1 MNGLKQ
7 TTLRLTIQ
15 YSLIFFAVLWLLSG
29 GIYLWVN
36 NSLGEG
42 YVNRINNALEQQHSI
57 TKHQVELSDSNAA
70 VAADITL
77 DKLRDILLF
86 VNAVAL
92 FTIPVIA
99 YFISRRTLMPLV
111 ESQKSQQRFVANA
124 SHELRTPLAVM
135 LADLDWAAKKPRS
148 ADEYKTTIHNTR
160 DEVKQMTTL
169 VTSLLLLARLNDT
182 MTIKKH
188 AVSLSDAV
196 LSAMKYYDQAAQAR
210 HISFKTALETNDIKG
225 DNELIG
231 IVLRNLVDNAVKYAK
246 EHTIVQVS
254 SEVAGK
260 KVRVSVRNTTDELDP
275 RKLMHLFDRF
285 YQSDVHQGNEGFGL
299 GLAIARQIVEAHG
312 SQIEAHA
319 SGKDEIEISFTI

>member
-7 TTLRLTIQ
+7 TTIRLTIQ
-15 YSLIFFAVLWLLSG
+15 YSLIFFAFIWLFSG

-42 YVNRINNALEQQHSI
+42 YVNRINNALEQQHST
-57 TKHQVELSDSNAA
+57 TKHPVELSDSDAA

-77 DKLRDILLF
+77 DKLRDILIT
-86 VNAVAL
+86 VNTVAL
-92 FTIPVIA
+92 VVIPLAA
-99 YFISRRTLMPLV
+99 YYISRRTLRPLV

-160 DEVKQMTTL
+160 EEVKQMTTL

-196 LSAMKYYDQAAQAR
+196 LSAIKYYDHAAQAR
-210 HISFKTALETNDIKG
+210 HISFKTVLETDDIRG
-225 DNELIG
+225 DTELIG

-246 EHTIVQVS
+246 EHTIVEIS
-254 SEVAGK
+254 SETVGK
-260 KVRVSVRNTTDELDP
+260 KIRVNVRNETNGLDAHQ
-275 RKLMHLFDRF
+275 LTHLFDRF
-285 YQSDVHQGNEGFGL
+285 YQSDIHQSDEGFGL
-299 GLAIARQIVEAHG
+299 GLAIARQIVEAHDG
-312 SQIEAHA
+312 RIEATIV
-319 SGKDEIEISFTI
+319 GNDTIVISFVL